1 MINFGIVPLSESCRL
16 RCTDSGDRLVID
28 DIRRQLLAG
37 ATRLYARN
45 ATRQSAFEVDCDLSQ
60 REREIVAAGGL
71 LNYTSKP

>member
-1 MINFGIVPLSESCRL
+1 M
-16 RCTDSGDRLVID
+16 ID